1 MTVLR
6 QKKGWSGR
14 KFWPCLV
21 NSVEFSQKKVLCPT
35 NSNLYAYAANNPV
48 HYIDPDGRENS
59 SILKMG
65 GYKLNSSQV
74 FDLLKNA
81 VIESGLL
88 GKEYSTDSQNPYVCT
103 SFVNEVL
110 ASIPDGVSEFL
121 PGGQR
126 VVNSISKLEEL
137 IESNGSNPSEGAYV
151 FYYDY
156 GDGTGHTGFIKFD
169 KEGNAEILHNGR
181 DENGNNC
188 VNIRTRDNRDFSTW
202 FGDNEEGNLY
212 YKKLEVELWLE

>member
-1 MTVLR
+1 M
-6 QKKGWSGR
+6 
-14 KFWPCLV
+14 
-21 NSVEFSQKKVLCPT
+21 
-35 NSNLYAYAANNPV
+35 
-48 HYIDPDGRENS
+48 
-59 SILKMG
+59 
-65 GYKLNSSQV
+65 
-74 FDLLKNA
+74 
-81 VIESGLL
+81 
-88 GKEYSTDSQNPYVCT
+88 
-103 SFVNEVL
+103 
-110 ASIPDGVSEFL
+110 
-121 PGGQR
+121 
-126 VVNSISKLEEL
+126 
-137 IESNGSNPSEGAYV
+137 